1 MHRTFS
7 TQIIEFCGDFQLTL
21 SLNIRLGYITAQGP
35 KVLWCK
41 PRQHVRSEGENLAQL
56 IIPRVQ
62 RSNTDYRFS
71 HLHGTLYRYGRS
83 DYV

>member
-1 MHRTFS
+1 MHRTSS
-7 TQIIEFCGDFQLTL
+7 TQIIEFFGDFQPTP
-21 SLNIRLGYITAQGP
+21 SLNIRRVYITAQDP

-83 DYV
+83 DHL